1 MSSEL
6 LARFDE
12 MVARFK
18 QEFNDIIENERGK
31 MKAEVEAYNAEKA
44 RMATISVRDDDIIH
58 LNISALKMTTTRSTL
73 CQVEGSLL
81 ASMFSGRWEDSVQR
95 DKDGA
100 VFLDFNPQHFSVIL
114 DYLRVK
120 KISSPE
126 DPAPLPNV
134 PDEQKK
140 EFNILVKYLSL
151 SDELLARSDGGTVVR
166 EKFNMHGAG
175 VTLQESGQVAVTGPG
190 VGFTYVLGNNLYNR
204 GETRIKL
211 RLESFNNAYFMF
223 CGIATGDIAQQ
234 ESTSS
239 FEWPGSYGWEIG
251 KNHHVVWKD
260 GILTHSSHN
269 VLPTPRN
276 LVKQGDTITLVL
288 DCNASKLSLHLATG
302 QEFHMDI
309 PRSKTDWRLNVH
321 FDGRNGKVRI
331 IND

>member
-58 LNISALKMTTTRSTL
+58 LNISGLKMTTTRSTL

-120 KISSPE
+120 KISSSE

-134 PDEQKK
+134 PEDQKK
-140 EFNILVKYLSL
+140 EFDILVKYLGL

-166 EKFNMHGAG
+166 EEFNMHSAG
-175 VTLQESGQVAVTGPG
+175 VTLQESGQVAVTSSHGS
-190 VGFTYVLGNNLYNR
+190 FIYVLGNNLYNR
-204 GETRIKL
+204 GKMRIKL
-211 RLESFNNAYFMF
+211 RFESFNNTKSMF
-223 CGIATGDIAQQ
+223 CGIATDITHQKG
-234 ESTSS
+234 TSS
-239 FEWPGSYGWEIG
+239 FNWPGSYGWGIG

-260 GILTHSSHN
+260 GILTYSSDN
-269 VLPTPRN
+269 DPPTSRN

-288 DCNASKLSLHLATG
+288 DCSASKLSLHLAAG

-321 FDGRNGKVRI
+321 FDGQNDKVRI